1 MRLFDTHTHLQLSQF
16 DGDRAAALD
25 RAQDAGLVGLL
36 VLGVDVASSEDA
48 IALADAEAGVHA
60 AAGCHPHDAA
70 KLNEGGL
77 EQLAELAK
85 HPRVLAVGEIGLD
98 FYRNFSPREQQ
109 LDVFGRQLATAAE
122 VAKPIAVHCRD
133 AQDDL
138 FPLIEAWSNRLG
150 RRLPD
155 GRPLGVMHYFSG
167 DAELAKRYV
176 ELGFLISVH
185 SSVTYPKAQQLQDV
199 AQRLPLDALVVET
212 DSPYGA
218 PQSRRG
224 ERNEPAFVAEAVAK
238 IAELRGDPVE
248 RIAESTTENALRLF
262 GLDVTPPVA
271 PAAQSGQGA

>member
-16 DGDRAAALD
+16 DGDRTATLD

-48 IALADAEAGVHA
+48 IAMAETEPGVHA

-70 KLNEGGL
+70 KLDEEGL

-85 HPRVLAVGEIGLD
+85 HPRVLAVGEVGLD

-109 LDVFGRQLATAAE
+109 LDIFGRQLETAAE

-167 DAELAKRYV
+167 DAELARRYV
-176 ELGFLISVH
+176 DFGFLISIH
-185 SSVTYPKAQQLQDV
+185 SSVTYPKAQRLQEV
-199 AQRLPLDALVVET
+199 AQHLPLDALVVET
-212 DSPYGA
+212 DCPYGA

-224 ERNEPAFVAEAVAK
+224 ERNEPAYVAEAVAK

-262 GLDVTPPVA
+262 GLEVTPPVT
-271 PAAQSGQGA
+271 PTAQSGQGA